1 MSSLG
6 HTKSFY
12 AILGLTPW
20 ANERQIRQAYREL
33 SKLYHPDT
41 TKLPKAEA
49 VNKFREINDA
59 YASLSNPERRSAY
72 DRSIHFSRL
81 KVFQELTAADPL
93 KPSSAYA
100 DDDIPSERPLSSG
113 ELFALFLLFLT
124 FIICVLVVVL
134 IGLLRGDRLLPD
146 SLTLNLKN
154 LSILLLP
161 NYGAPFFSTT
171 FLSTLIHIA

>member
-6 HTKSFY
+6 HTKSYY

-124 FIICVLVVVL
+124 FIICLLVVVL
-134 IGLLRGDRLLPD
+134 IGLIRGDRLLPD

-154 LSILLLP
+154 LSMLSLP
-161 NYGAPFFSTT
+161 SYYTTFFSTT

>member
-1 MSSLG
+1 MSSPG
-6 HTKSFY
+6 HTKSYY

-49 VNKFREINDA
+49 IDKFRELNDA

-81 KVFQELTAADPL
+81 QVFQEQTAADPL
-93 KPSSAYA
+93 KPNSAYV

-124 FIICVLVVVL
+124 FTICLIVVVL
-134 IGLLRGDRLLPD
+134 IGLVRGDRLLPD

-154 LSILLLP
+154 LSILPLP
-161 NYGAPFFSTT
+161 HDWGALF
-171 FLSTLIHIA
+171 STLI